1 MCTPPKP
8 STTIPA
14 CSRWSNGTIYVPGG
28 KGDVGYF
35 GGLITHELY
44 ENYRLRFEFKWG
56 EHTYG
61 RRKNKARDAGV
72 MLHCIGANG
81 PGPWMT
87 SYECHIIEGGTGD
100 LLLVNPLKVNEASL
114 PFTLTCRAESERRG
128 TEWCFKDGAK
138 RNGLKE
144 GERLDWWG
152 RDPHWKD
159 VVDYRG
165 PSDADSPVGQWTRC
179 EIVAR
184 GNTLE
189 YYVNDKLVN
198 RGSDLNVCRGKIL
211 LQTEGAEVWYRNI
224 ELTKLMN

>member
-87 SYECHIIEGGTGD
+87 SYEFQIIEGGTGD

-198 RGSDLNVCRGKIL
+198 RGSDLNGV
-211 LQTEGAEVWYRNI
+211 
-224 ELTKLMN
+224 